1 MRGTLVAVKEID
13 GEATRSCYLVN
24 FGENQYA
31 VLTSPCDVFLRV
43 GDVIYEEEGRWRS
56 ETLGGLRVGPIH
68 ITDKARAEEEYAEL
82 A

>member
-1 MRGTLVAVKEID
+1 MIGTVVAAKEID
-13 GEATRSCYLVN
+13 DEATRSCYLVS
-24 FGENQYA
+24 FGENEYA

-56 ETLGGLRVGPIH
+56 EALGWLRVGPIN

-82 A
+82 K